1 VANADDLGAALTG
14 LSIEDM
20 FKYLK
25 AADIKPKEPE
35 GTDIRFPE
43 LSVESQ
49 GPGRPRIGAE
59 LNTPALGG
67 EVGLR
72 GSYQKV
78 DDLTPPEIAAMIQYR
93 RKF

>member
-1 VANADDLGAALTG
+1 MANDDFGSAFTG
-14 LSIEDM
+14 LSVEDM
-20 FKYLK
+20 FKLVK
-25 AADIKPKEPE
+25 AAEIQAKEPE

-43 LSVESQ
+43 LNVETR
-49 GPGRPRIGAE
+49 GAGRPRIEAE

-72 GSYQKV
+72 GSYQKP
-78 DDLTPPEIAAMIQYR
+78 DEFTPADVAAMLQYR